1 MARAG
6 ALAAAYKATPSP
18 EEYQTRRHDASRC
31 FAPLRGLARAP
42 LGGLRPPAASLRCAG
57 SRRPPRAAGR
67 VPGPHPGPTR
77 PARLLRCAASP
88 QEVCALGPLG
98 PFSASLR
105 SPLAPGPLPLRG
117 SRGGLRA
124 RARFAAPVRRSAPS
138 LRSPSPGP
146 RGSPRLPRSGPGG
159 LVPAAFPS
167 RSLAPSGLAVPSAP
181 VRAPCSVALPS
192 LRVGCRQRVAPPG
205 PPFPRP
211 SGFGP
216 GLLPPGGCAG
226 LSPGFPA
233 PAPGRRLRG
242 RPGGLAALLSGVSR
256 WGGVLPCAPPPRR
269 PRWGLRG
276 ARGSFR
282 VGFAP
287 RCVVC
292 ASRSPLA
299 APPPRGPGGPA
310 RAPSARLTIRK
321 LSTGVY
327 TKRVSRHFRPPFS
340 NCPASVKAALR
351 RTVCHDFVTESAALT
366 SPGGKFARRA

>member
-1 MARAG
+1 MDRSRGSRPALRAPARCARSGGCGPPPLRSAARA
-6 ALAAAYKATPSP
+6 
-18 EEYQTRRHDASRC
+18 
-31 FAPLRGLARAP
+31 RAVP
-42 LGGLRPPAASLRCAG
+42 HG
-57 SRRPPRAAGR
+57 AAGR

-88 QEVCALGPLG
+88 QAVCALGPLG

-124 RARFAAPVRRSAPS
+124 RARFAARVRRLAPS

-146 RGSPRLPRSGPGG
+146 RGAPRLLRSGVVRACALRP
-159 LVPAAFPS
+159 
-167 RSLAPSGLAVPSAP
+167 RSLAPSAFAAPSAP

-192 LRVGCRQRVAPPG
+192 LRVGCVQRVAPPG

-233 PAPGRRLRG
+233 PAPGRWLRG

-276 ARGSFR
+276 ARGLFL

-292 ASRSPLA
+292 ASRRPLA
-299 APPPRGPGGPA
+299 APPAA
-310 RAPSARLTIRK
+310 RA
-321 LSTGVY
+321 
-327 TKRVSRHFRPPFS
+327 
-340 NCPASVKAALR
+340 
-351 RTVCHDFVTESAALT
+351 
-366 SPGGKFARRA
+366 ARRARPRRG